1 MLSSLNLK
9 SATPIEKE
17 DQKKIKIILQSLLDH
32 SDSNDFREPVDW
44 KGMGLTDYP
53 QVVKNPMDLKTVNR
67 KFNQGKYLT
76 IESICDD
83 LQLIWDNCK
92 IYNPPNSWI
101 Y

>member
-9 SATPIEKE
+9 SSSPIEKD

-32 SDSNDFREPVDW
+32 SESHDFREPVDW

-53 QVVKNPMDLKTVNR
+53 LVVKNPMDLSTVNK

-76 IESICDD
+76 IEHICDD

-92 IYNPPNSWI
+92 AYNPPNSWI